1 MTPLD
6 RNGIA
11 GPLARA
17 ADAPPPGPF
26 WAEAGALLV
35 RFGGETIRIE
45 PWGPDALRVRSR
57 PGLAVA
63 APHVDALLAP
73 APAEATVVI
82 DGSRASIA
90 NGRLRAELHVK
101 ERYGA
106 DVKREVVI
114 RYLRTDTGEELL
126 AEARPHFAGPRTRSF
141 KALAS
146 GSWRLEAHF
155 RAYEGEALWGLG
167 QPQHGAMN
175 LKGASTTLL
184 QQNAHV
190 AIPFVISSRGYGFL
204 WNNPAAGRCDFAR
217 NITRWTAE
225 ATGGLDYW
233 VVAGDSPREILRAYY
248 QATGPSPDLPGWA
261 LGFWQCKLRYRTQEE
276 LLAVARE
283 HRRRGLP
290 LSCIVIDFFHWTRQG
305 EWRFH
310 PEEWPDPAA
319 LVRDLRAMG
328 IEVMVS
334 VWPTVSASSEHYRR
348 MTDEGLILTTER
360 GVPVVIPFPDKDPFG
375 PGFFTYY
382 DAFSPAARDFHWDLI
397 RRNYVAHGFDHF
409 WLDACEPEMRP
420 NHPENVR
427 TALGNG
433 AEMIC
438 AYPLLHEQRYRE
450 GLRAEGR
457 DGVLLCRS
465 AWAGSQR
472 HGVILWSGDVWSDW
486 DWFRAQVPAG
496 LHAGL
501 SGMGWWTSD
510 IGGFY
515 DGHGGDPAFRE
526 LLVRWFEFG
535 VFSPI
540 CRLHGFRVPEGVP
553 PPGPGEPVSYG
564 QETFRIFTDTG
575 GPNEVWSYGPEV
587 EAVLARLLHLR
598 ERLRP
603 YLASA
608 FAHYARTGDPVMAPL
623 FLHFPGD
630 PSLHDEGRAFM
641 LGPDLLVAPVLAPG
655 LAEMEVRLPAGEEWV
670 HAWTGARFAG
680 DHPARVPCP
689 WGEPPVFVRGGR
701 AKPFAEVF
709 PALG

>member
-1 MTPLD
+1 MSPLD
-6 RNGIA
+6 QTA
-11 GPLARA
+11 PA
-17 ADAPPPGPF
+17 AAHVPF
-26 WAEAGALLV
+26 AEEDGALLC
-35 RFGGETIRIE
+35 RFGGETLRLE
-45 PWGPDALRVRSR
+45 PWGPDALRLRAR
-57 PGLAVA
+57 PGLSVA
-63 APHVDALLAP
+63 EPHVDALLPPTSSQARIEIAP
-73 APAEATVVI
+73 
-82 DGSRASIA
+82 DRAA
-90 NGRLRAELHVK
+90 VTNGRLCAELRIK

-114 RYLRTDTGEELL
+114 RYLRADTGEELL
-126 AEARPHFAGPRTRSF
+126 AEARAHFAGPKTRNF

-146 GSWRLEAHF
+146 GSWRLEATFQAH
-155 RAYEGEALWGLG
+155 EGEAFWGLG
-167 QPQHGAMN
+167 QPQHGRMD
-175 LKGASTTLL
+175 LKGVSTTLL

-204 WNNPAAGRCDFAR
+204 WNNPAAGRCEFAC

-233 VVAGDSPREILRAYY
+233 IVAGDTPREILRAYY
-248 QATGPSPDLPGWA
+248 RATGSSPDLPDWA
-261 LGFWQCKLRYRTQEE
+261 LGFWQCKLRYRTQAE

-283 HRRRGLP
+283 HLARGLP

-305 EWRFH
+305 EWKFH

-319 LVRDLRAMG
+319 LVRELKAMG
-328 IEVMVS
+328 VEVMVS
-334 VWPTVSASSEHYRR
+334 VWPTVSASSENYRR
-348 MTDEGLILTTER
+348 MMDEGLILTTER

-382 DAFSPAARDFHWDLI
+382 DAFNPAARDLHWDLI
-397 RRNYVAHGFDHF
+397 RRNYLAHGFSHF

-438 AYPLLHEQRYRE
+438 AYPLLHEGRYRE
-450 GLRAEGR
+450 GLRSEGR

-486 DWFRAQVPAG
+486 DWFRAQIPAG
-496 LHAGL
+496 LHAGM

-553 PPGPGEPVSYG
+553 PPEPGQPVNYG

-587 EAVLARLLHLR
+587 EAILTKLLHLR

-603 YLASA
+603 YLAEA
-608 FAHYARTGDPVMAPL
+608 FAHYARSGDPVMAPL
-623 FLHFPGD
+623 LLHFPSD
-630 PSLHDEGRAFM
+630 PSLHDEGRAYM

-655 LAEMEVRLPAGEEWV
+655 LRDMDVRLPMGEDWV
-670 HAWTGARFAG
+670 HVWSGTRVAG
-680 DHPARVPCP
+680 GQVARVACP
-689 WGEPPVFVRGGR
+689 WGEPPVFVRASR
-701 AKPFAEVF
+701 ASQLSGVFA
-709 PALG
+709 PGL